1 MQTITSITSEI
12 GKKTKINQEQIKK
25 VLTTFLEVTKQKL
38 NQGENISFK
47 GYFTFKRGTT
57 LPKGTKNCA
66 KHEKSLTDFKK
77 TNPGKGV
84 IFYAKSPK
92 FRNLIQ
98 ETKNCKD
105 CQSKKQQ
112 LAKSVKPT
120 NRVNF
125 KVSEGFWSKTKKK

>member
-1 MQTITSITSEI
+1 MQTITNITQEI
-12 GKKTKINQEQIKK
+12 NKKTKLPQEQIKK
-25 VLTTFLEVTKQKL
+25 VLTTFLELTKQKL
-38 NQGENISFK
+38 NQGESINFK

-57 LPKGTKNCA
+57 SPKGTKNCT

-92 FRNLIQ
+92 FRNLIL

-112 LAKSVKPT
+112 LAKSVKLT

-125 KVSEGFWSKTKKK
+125 KVSEGF